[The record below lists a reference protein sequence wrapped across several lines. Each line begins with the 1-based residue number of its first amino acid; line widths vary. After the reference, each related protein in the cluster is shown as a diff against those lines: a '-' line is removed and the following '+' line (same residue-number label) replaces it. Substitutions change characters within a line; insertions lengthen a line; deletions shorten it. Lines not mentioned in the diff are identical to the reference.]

1 MINTSNSSNRIE
13 DRFAVIAIEADYVM
27 GVYEGHTED
36 EAITACLTEAGVTPD
51 TEEWDKCAKDFRA
64 EPVYDTPEVTLYDRD
79 GQPCAGIVGDEYGL
93 RIRCYDED
101 GEKWRP
107 ASEYIPSLLE
117 LYETYTEYRND
128 ADDDDDA
135 HIKKLNEN
143 LNTIRRALAD
153 VGVAPEYF

>member
-1 MINTSNSSNRIE
+1 MSNATNRIE

-51 TEEWDKCAKDFRA
+51 TEEWDEDKKGFRA

-79 GQPCAGIVGDEYGL
+79 GQPCAGIKPDEYGL

-101 GEKWRP
+101 EEKWRP
-107 ASEYIPSLLE
+107 ASEYVPSLLG
-117 LYETYTEYRND
+117 LYQTYTEYRNN

-135 HIKKLNEN
+135 YIKILNGN
-143 LNTIRRALAD
+143 LNAIRRALAN

>member
-1 MINTSNSSNRIE
+1 MMNTSNSITRIE
-13 DRFAVIAIEADYVM
+13 NRFAVIAIEADYVM

-51 TEEWDKCAKDFRA
+51 TEEWDEHAKDLRA
-64 EPVYDTPEVTLYDRD
+64 EPVYDTPDVTLYDRD
-79 GQPCAGIVGDEYGL
+79 GQPCAGIERDEYGL
-93 RIRCYDED
+93 RIRCYDEN

-117 LYETYTEYRND
+117 LYETYTEYRNN

-135 HIKKLNEN
+135 YIKKLNEA